1 MTPDEL
7 TKPTVPIAY
16 ALLTL
21 ELAAE
26 RGVSREAMLEGIELE
41 TGLFEQADARI
52 GLLEYGHLCIRA
64 LQLTGEPALG
74 YEFGLRNNSTLHGF
88 YGFGV
93 MTQRTLRE
101 AIEFA
106 VRFASLRM
114 PGWKLRFFVDGSQA
128 IVEARETVPFGVLRQ
143 YAQDMFLVGL
153 VTSFGPFLS
162 SRDEVELWF
171 DCPEPE
177 YYARYRDRLPPARFS
192 KGAMQIRFPAERLTR
207 SLVTANA
214 VTARLVAR
222 ECERELALLGETED
236 LWERV
241 RAAIVNEKGGYP
253 NLDAVARRLYM
264 SSRTLKRRLKTHGT
278 SFQQMLDDAR
288 KRDSIRLLEDR
299 TLSVEEISH
308 RIGYS
313 APANFLRAFRKWT
326 GKTPGSFRGRVGRRL
341 VGAR

>member
-1 MTPDEL
+1 MTPEEL
-7 TKPTVPIAY
+7 AKPTVPIAY
-16 ALLTL
+16 VLLTL

-26 RGVSREAMLEGIELE
+26 RGVSREAMLDGVGLE
-41 TGLFEQADARI
+41 PALLEEADARL

-64 LQLTGEPALG
+64 LELTAEPALG

-93 MTQRTLRE
+93 MSQGTLRE

-106 VRFASLRM
+106 VRFAALRM
-114 PGWKLRFFVDGSQA
+114 PGWKLRFFVDGAQA
-128 IVEARETVPFGVLRQ
+128 VIEGRETVPFGILRQ

-153 VTSFGPFLS
+153 LRSFGQFLS
-162 SRDEVELWF
+162 SQDEIELWF
-171 DCPEPE
+171 DCPEPP
-177 YYARYRDRLPPARFS
+177 YYARYRDRLPPTRFS
-192 KGAMQIRFPAERLTR
+192 KGTNQIRFPADRLARPLGTR
-207 SLVTANA
+207 NA

-222 ECERELALLGETED
+222 ECERELALVGQTED

-241 RAAIVNEKGGYP
+241 RAAIVNEQRSYP
-253 NLDAVARRLYM
+253 DLEAVARRLYM
-264 SSRTLKRRLKTHGT
+264 SSRTLKRRLKMHGT

-288 KRDSIRLLEDR
+288 KRDAIRLLEDR
-299 TLSVEEISH
+299 TLSVEEVAH

-326 GKTPGSFRGRVGRRL
+326 GTTPGVFRTRVR
-341 VGAR
+341 